1 MLNQIKYNSKMS
13 VYICSALS
21 GHDMRKFNNSH
32 RSSAVQS
39 ISLFCESVSLFLYLQ
54 HVVSESSIKKLPMV
68 VLIKRLKESQQQAVS
83 SSLNALPY
91 FAFQGK
97 SCDEGRSFLTE
108 VPDSPAAVA
117 YQIIVQ
123 SKSSKTDLPH
133 T

>member
-1 MLNQIKYNSKMS
+1 
-13 VYICSALS
+13 
-21 GHDMRKFNNSH
+21 
-32 RSSAVQS
+32 
-39 ISLFCESVSLFLYLQ
+39 
-54 HVVSESSIKKLPMV
+54 MV
-68 VLIKRLKESQQQAVS
+68 VLIKCLKESQQQAVS

-123 SKSSKTDLPH
+123 SKSSKTDLAH

>member
-1 MLNQIKYNSKMS
+1 
-13 VYICSALS
+13 
-21 GHDMRKFNNSH
+21 MRKFNNSH
-32 RSSAVQS
+32 RSTAVQS

-54 HVVSESSIKKLPMV
+54 RVVSESSIKKLPMV
-68 VLIKRLKESQQQAVS
+68 VLIKRLKESQQPAVS

-117 YQIIVQ
+117 YQNIVQ
-123 SKSSKTDLPH
+123 SKSSKRQQASLKQTCLTRKLINCH
-133 T
+133 N